1 MKTAAR
7 LSAYGAAVVL
17 FGAGAFATG
26 MTIDA
31 PTDHLRPTAHSG
43 PAGPGAGPG
52 AAAPAAGPAPHARPA
67 GLASTADG
75 LTLTPVATTLPAQ
88 APTELAFR
96 IVRADGS
103 PVTGFDVAHDKRM
116 HLILVRSD
124 TADFQHLHPV
134 MDADG
139 TWRTPVT
146 LAGAG
151 TYRAFADFAPTGATP
166 TTLGVDLFAPGDFAP
181 IAPEPNRTATAP
193 GGYEV
198 TLDGDLTPG
207 RSGEVA
213 LTVTRNGEPV
223 TDLQPYLGAY
233 GHLVALRSGDL
244 GYLHVHPQGS
254 PGDGRTAP
262 GPQVTFGTEVPSS
275 GIYRLFLDFRHDGE
289 VRTAAFTVPT
299 TGSAPVAAPASG
311 HGDAHGEG
319 GH

>member
-26 MTIDA
+26 MTVDA
-31 PTDHLRPTAHSG
+31 PTGHLRPTAQSA
-43 PAGPGAGPG
+43 PTGPGAGHG
-52 AAAPAAGPAPHARPA
+52 ATPAASPAPHAQPA

-88 APTELAFR
+88 TPTELAFR
-96 IVRADGS
+96 ITRADGS
-103 PVTGFDVAHDKRM
+103 PVTGFDLAHDKRM
-116 HLILVRSD
+116 HLILVRRD

-146 LAGAG
+146 LADAG
-151 TYRAFADFAPTGATP
+151 TYRAFADFSPTGGAA
-166 TTLGVDLFAPGDFAP
+166 TTLGVDLFAPGEFTP
-181 IAPEPNRTATAP
+181 IAPEPDRTATVP

-207 RSGEVA
+207 RSSDVT
-213 LTVTRNGEPV
+213 LTVTRGGEPV

-244 GYLHVHPQGS
+244 GYLHVHPHGS

-262 GPQVTFGTEVPSS
+262 GPQITFGTEVPSS
-275 GIYRLFLDFRHDGE
+275 GTYRLFLDFRHDGA

-311 HGDAHGEG
+311 HGDDHGEG

>member
-31 PTDHLRPTAHSG
+31 PTDHLHTTAQSG
-43 PAGPGAGPG
+43 PPGPGTGP
-52 AAAPAAGPAPHARPA
+52 ATSPAPHAQPA

-88 APTELAFR
+88 TPTELAFR
-96 IVRADGS
+96 ITRADRTA
-103 PVTGFDVAHDKRM
+103 VTGFDVAHDTRM

-134 MDADG
+134 MDTDG

-146 LAGAG
+146 LAGGG
-151 TYRAFADFAPTGATP
+151 TYRAFADFTPTGGAA
-166 TTLGVDLFAPGDFAP
+166 TTLGVDLFAPGNFTP
-181 IAPEPNRTATAP
+181 VAPEPGRAATAP

-207 RSGEVA
+207 RPGDVT

-262 GPQVTFGTEVPSS
+262 GPQVTFGTEVPSN
-275 GIYRLFLDFRHDGE
+275 GTYRLFLDFRHDGE

-299 TGSAPVAAPASG
+299 TGSAPVAAAPAPG
-311 HGDAHGEG
+311 HGDDHGEG